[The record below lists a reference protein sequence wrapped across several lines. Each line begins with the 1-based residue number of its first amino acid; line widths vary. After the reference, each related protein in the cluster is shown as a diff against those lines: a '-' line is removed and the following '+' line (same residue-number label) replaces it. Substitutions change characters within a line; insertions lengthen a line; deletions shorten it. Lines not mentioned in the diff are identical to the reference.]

1 MPPARARLPFR
12 GVGDLDMVSA
22 VASRLR
28 APRRV
33 ARPTIPERRG
43 AAFDHSR
50 YARALSA
57 AAPDG
62 WRVDY
67 GNGVALVR
75 PRRLPARPGGG
86 RPLVARPRRAARVLD
101 QRLQRVGPR
110 PGRGAHARAQ
120 RPRDRRRVHEGP
132 LQGGAVGAD
141 RRRDRARD
149 RAPVRGRPRPLRA
162 EPRLGGLSPA
172 ARLRGPGLG
181 GRLEENGPLP
191 RRRAAGR
198 PRRGERVLLSR
209 IFQWFAGDFAPVG
222 AMPSALGMLLG
233 ALRPAR
239 VLPAVRGLLPEGLRE
254 ARRVGFLDYDW
265 AVNGG

>member
-1 MPPARARLPFR
+1 M
-12 GVGDLDMVSA
+12 GDLDTVSA

-43 AAFDHSR
+43 GAFDHSR

-67 GNGVALVR
+67 GTVARSSDLAAY
-75 PRRLPARPGGG
+75 RRDLAAADPSSLARDEQLAFWINAYNASLLG
-86 RPLVARPRRAARVLD
+86 LVAERMPVRSVLEIDGAFTRVRFRVGRSALTADEIEHGIVRRFGDARVHFGLN
-101 QRLQRVGPR
+101 RASVGCP
-110 PGRGAHARAQ
+110 
-120 RPRDRRRVHEGP
+120 
-132 LQGGAVGAD
+132 
-141 RRRDRARD
+141 
-149 RAPVRGRPRPLRA
+149 PLRA
-162 EPRLGGLSPA
+162 FA
-172 ARLRGPGLG
+172 GPGLG
-181 GRLEENGPLP
+181 GRLEENG
-191 RRRAAGR
+191 RRYLADEQRGARGE
-198 PRRGERVLLSR
+198 GERVLLSR

-222 AMPSALGMLLG
+222 TMPSALGMLLG